1 MARAKKQEAAA
12 VWLPIEELTPW
23 ADNPRANDHAVPEVA
38 KSIER
43 FGFASPIIARPI
55 DGGGLEIIAGHTR
68 HRAAISL
75 GLDRV
80 PVRVM
85 DLDPADA
92 RLLALA
98 DNRLGELADW
108 TDGLE
113 GILRE
118 LEADGVDLDGLGWS
132 AEDLEALLLE
142 PLGILDPEPVDPVD
156 RMKTLAFLLTPEQY
170 EDCTDTIEKLRRI
183 DGTKS
188 PSDVFIEM
196 VESCKQGLL
205 DV

>member
-1 MARAKKQEAAA
+1 
-12 VWLPIEELTPW
+12 
-23 ADNPRANDHAVPEVA
+23 
-38 KSIER
+38 
-43 FGFASPIIARPI
+43 
-55 DGGGLEIIAGHTR
+55 GGGLEIIAGHTR

-170 EDCTDTIEKLRRI
+170 EDCTDTIEKMRRI